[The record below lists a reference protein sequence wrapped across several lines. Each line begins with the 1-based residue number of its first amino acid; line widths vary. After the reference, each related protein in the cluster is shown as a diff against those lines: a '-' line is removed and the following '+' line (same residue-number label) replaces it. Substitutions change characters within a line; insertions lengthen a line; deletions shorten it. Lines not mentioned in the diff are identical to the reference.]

1 MAVVATD
8 AQSMVHSLTWAD
20 IIDQCKSLADRWRPK
35 GFIAGVYGIPTG
47 GCFVALEVARQ
58 LDLSVLD
65 APQKGSL
72 NVDDLVDSGNT
83 FKRSLG
89 PGCFFDALYR
99 KPHSPEG
106 IAPHA
111 TLVSG
116 WVQFPWEHENSP
128 CDAIVRVLEY
138 VGEDPNREG
147 LKGTPER
154 VLKTFK
160 EMTVGYDIDP
170 AKLLKTVFDEQCDE
184 MIVVSGIPFD
194 SLCEH
199 HLLPFSGTVTVGYIP
214 LNGKIIGLSKI
225 PRLVECF
232 ARRLQ
237 IQERMTSQIATELN
251 NALSPVGIGV
261 VVEAH
266 HLCMSL
272 RGIKK
277 NGIMKT
283 SCLLGLMKDD
293 ARARQEFLD
302 FTKQKG

>member
-8 AQSMVHSLTWAD
+8 AQSMVHSLTWND
-20 IIDQCKSLADRWRPK
+20 IIGRCKSLANRWRSEK
-35 GFIAGVYGIPTG
+35 YLTGVYGIPTG
-47 GCFVALEVARQ
+47 GSIVALEVAKH
-58 LDLSVLD
+58 LDLPMLD
-65 APQKGSL
+65 ASEIGAL
-72 NVDDLVDSGNT
+72 NVDDLVDSGKT
-83 FKRSLG
+83 VERVLS

-99 KPHSPEG
+99 KPHSPQG
-106 IAPHA
+106 IAPRA
-111 TLVSG
+111 TLLSG

-128 CDAIVRVLEY
+128 SDAIVRVLEY
-138 VGEDPNREG
+138 VGEDPTREG
-147 LKGTPER
+147 LRGTPER

-170 AKLLKTVFDEQCDE
+170 AELLKTTFDAKCDE

-214 LNGKIIGLSKI
+214 SDGRVIGLSKI
-225 PRLVECF
+225 PRLVECY

-251 NALSPVGIGV
+251 KALSPVGVGV
-261 VVEAH
+261 VIEAH
-266 HLCMSL
+266 HSCMSL
-272 RGIKK
+272 RGVKK
-277 NGIMKT
+277 AGIMKT
-283 SCLLGLMKDD
+283 SCLLGAMKDD

-302 FTKQKG
+302 FAK